1 MDLPTQIEKVFH
13 YPFVTLSGVPVTP
26 AAVLIAIFV
35 FLVFRSIAQVV
46 GYAIREGLKR
56 HGQSE
61 GAAAAISQIT
71 RYVLVFLGLAVALNT
86 IGVNVNALIAGS
98 AGLLVGIGL
107 GLQNVTSN
115 FVSGLIVLL
124 ERPVKRGDVIKV
136 GEGIGTVVDIG
147 LRATRIRTFEDV
159 MLIIPNME
167 LISTRVI
174 NQSEPTYHVRSA
186 VPVTVASDCD
196 IDFVRETLLEIA
208 NDHELVLEDPAP
220 VVRLKA
226 LGDSKLDFDL
236 LVWIPEPGKEAEI
249 TSDLRFAIVK
259 VFREKG
265 IKTPFLPPEP
275 APEKAKKEGVAAPA
289 PEPEKPEAPENENS
303 LFNPK

>member
-1 MDLPTQIEKVFH
+1 VDLPTQVEKVFQ
-13 YPFVTLSGVPVTP
+13 YPLVTLSGVAVTP
-26 AAVLIAIFV
+26 GALLIAVFI
-35 FLVFRSIAQVV
+35 FLVFRSIAQVI
-46 GYAIREGLKR
+46 GFAIREGLKR
-56 HGQSE
+56 HGQSD

-71 RYVLVFLGLAVALNT
+71 RYVIVFLGLAVALNT

-115 FVSGLIVLL
+115 FVSGLIVLI

-136 GEGIGTVVDIG
+136 GDGTGTVVDIG
-147 LRATRIRTFEDV
+147 LRATRIRTFDDV

-174 NQSEPTYHVRSA
+174 NQSEPTFNVRTTIPVKVA
-186 VPVTVASDCD
+186 VDSN
-196 IDFVRETLLEIA
+196 IDFVRDTLLEIA
-208 NDHELVLEDPAP
+208 NAHELVLEDPSP

-226 LGDSKLDFDL
+226 FGDTKLEFDL
-236 LVWIPEPGKEAEI
+236 LCWIPEPSKEAEI
-249 TSDLRFAIVK
+249 ASDLRFAIVK

-265 IKTPFLPPEP
+265 IAIPFLPADA
-275 APEKAKKEGVAAPA
+275 APDKAKKEGALAVV
-289 PEPEKPEAPENENS
+289 PEPPKPSPLGGGSADPA
-303 LFNPK
+303 

>member
-1 MDLPTQIEKVFH
+1 MDLPTQIEKIFH

-26 AAVLIAIFV
+26 AALLIAIFI
-35 FLVFRSIAQVV
+35 FLVFRSVAEVIA
-46 GYAIREGLKR
+46 YAIREGLKR

-115 FVSGLIVLL
+115 FVSGIIVLV
-124 ERPVKRGDVIKV
+124 EQPVKRGDVIKV
-136 GEGIGTVVDIG
+136 GEGCGTVVDIG
-147 LRATRIRTFEDV
+147 LRATRIRTFDDV

-174 NQSEPTYHVRSA
+174 NQSEPTYHVRAA
-186 VPVTVASDCD
+186 VPVTVASDSN
-196 IDFVRETLLEIA
+196 IELVRETLLEIA
-208 NDHELVLEDPAP
+208 NDHELVLEDPTP

-275 APEKAKKEGVAAPA
+275 VPEKAKKEGAAAPA
-289 PEPEKPEAPENENS
+289 PEPEKPEAPENENP
-303 LFNPK
+303 LVNPK

>member
-13 YPFVTLSGVPVTP
+13 YPLVTLSGVAVTP
-26 AAVLIAIFV
+26 GALLIAIFV
-35 FLVFRSIAQVV
+35 FLVFRSIAQVI

-124 ERPVKRGDVIKV
+124 EQPVKRGDVIKV
-136 GEGIGTVVDIG
+136 GDGIGTVVDIG
-147 LRATRIRTFEDV
+147 LRATRIRTFDDV
-159 MLIIPNME
+159 MLIVPNME
-167 LISTRVI
+167 LISSRVV
-174 NQSEPTYHVRSA
+174 NQSEPTTRVRA
-186 VPVTVASDCD
+186 RVPVSVACPCD
-196 IDFVRETLLEIA
+196 IDLVRTTLIEIA
-208 NDHELVLEDPAP
+208 NDHEFVLEEPAP

-226 LGDSKLDFDL
+226 LGDSKLEFDL
-236 LVWIPEPGKEAEI
+236 LCGIPDPAKEAEI
-249 TSDLRFAIVK
+249 ASDLRFAIVK
-259 VFREKG
+259 IFQEKG
-265 IKTPFLPPEP
+265 IATPFLPPDP
-275 APEKAKKEGVAAPA
+275 VPEKTKKEAPTFLGSPA
-289 PEPEKPEAPENENS
+289 PEPEKPAGLGGADPA
-303 LFNPK
+303 